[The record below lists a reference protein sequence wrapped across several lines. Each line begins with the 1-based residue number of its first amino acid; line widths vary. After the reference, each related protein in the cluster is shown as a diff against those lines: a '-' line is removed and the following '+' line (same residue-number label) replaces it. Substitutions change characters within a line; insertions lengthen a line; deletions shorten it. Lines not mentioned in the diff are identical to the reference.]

1 MAVEEDEV
9 RTSSRVVRLVH
20 PKQAL
25 DRGLRS
31 ANALWIE
38 LLDIEP

>member
-9 RTSSRVVRLVH
+9 RASSSIVRLVH

-25 DRGLRS
+25 DRGLGS
-31 ANALWIE
+31 TNALRIE
-38 LLDIEP
+38 LLDRKP